1 LNNACQI
8 EALFS
13 RCLIMQKLGQRLGAV
28 IAIAAVVAIVT
39 EPTPSAAFG
48 LRIGPFYLGVP
59 LGHRHHHHATRA
71 SEPRTAS
78 LPEQT
83 APNAASAGV
92 PSQNSSS
99 ALLYPALALPAAF
112 DEIFAA
118 TTTPQP
124 WPFSYEA
131 IFETAFAK
139 SSTDQS
145 TCQRADSADAVIA
158 RIQAAVRPTQAQM
171 PQLQK
176 LGGALHMAAQY
187 LSTTCPTDIRAQP
200 AARMQLMEW
209 QIEKFAQA
217 IDIVRPPLAEF
228 QQSLNDAQRAR
239 FAGIAPGAGRGRA
252 TANTAQACT
261 VLQAA
266 IDRSIEQISQSV
278 QPTDA
283 QRDALAKVN
292 DAFGAAASGLDAHCP
307 AAPAAD
313 PLARLQ
319 AVEARLDA
327 TWRAVVA
334 IQSALADF
342 EKNLSDDQR
351 ARLAATD
358 FAASQ

>member
-1 LNNACQI
+1 
-8 EALFS
+8 
-13 RCLIMQKLGQRLGAV
+13 MQKLGAV
-28 IAIAAVVAIVT
+28 VAIAAVVAVT
-39 EPTPSAAFG
+39 AEPIPSAAFG
-48 LRIGPFYLGVP
+48 MRIGPFYLGLP
-59 LGHRHHHHATRA
+59 FHGHRHRHQATRA
-71 SEPRTAS
+71 PAPQTAA

-83 APNAASAGV
+83 APNAGAPPAPSAGA
-92 PSQNSSS
+92 PSAGAPSAAAPWQDSPSAPS
-99 ALLYPALALPAAF
+99 ALLYPALALPAVYN
-112 DEIFAA
+112 DIFAPTA
-118 TTTPQP
+118 PPQP
-124 WPFSYEA
+124 WPFGYEA
-131 IFETAFAK
+131 IFQTAFAK
-139 SSTDQS
+139 SGPDQS
-145 TCQRADSADAVIA
+145 TCQGPDAADAVVA
-158 RIQAAVRPTQAQM
+158 RIRSTVRPTQAQM

-209 QIEKFAQA
+209 QIEKLAQA

-228 QQSLNDAQRAR
+228 QQSLNAAQRAR
-239 FAGIAPGAGRGRA
+239 FAAPAAAGRVRSVA
-252 TANTAQACT
+252 TPAQACA
-261 VLQAA
+261 VSQAA

-283 QRDALAKVN
+283 QRDALAKVK
-292 DAFGAAASGLDAHCP
+292 DAFGAAAGGLDAHCP
-307 AAPAAD
+307 TAPGAD

-319 AVEARLDA
+319 AAEARLDA

-342 EKNLSDDQR
+342 EKNLNDDQR

>member
-1 LNNACQI
+1 
-8 EALFS
+8 
-13 RCLIMQKLGQRLGAV
+13 MQKLGQKVGAV
-28 IAIAAVVAIVT
+28 IAIAAVVAVVA

-59 LGHRHHHHATRA
+59 FGHRHRHHATRA
-71 SEPRTAS
+71 PEPQTAA
-78 LPEQT
+78 LHEQA
-83 APNAASAGV
+83 APNAGAPNAGAPSAGV
-92 PSQNSSS
+92 PSQSSSS

-112 DEIFAA
+112 DDIFAP
-118 TTTPQP
+118 TGPSQP
-124 WPFSYEA
+124 WPFGYEA
-131 IFETAFAK
+131 IFQTAFAK
-139 SSTDQS
+139 SGADQS
-145 TCQRADSADAVIA
+145 ACPRLDSADAVIG
-158 RIQAAVRPTQAQM
+158 RIQATVRPTQAQM
-171 PQLQK
+171 PQLQR
-176 LGGALHMAAQY
+176 LAGALHMAAQY

-239 FAGIAPGAGRGRA
+239 FAGTAPGAGRGRA
-252 TANTAQACT
+252 AVNTAQACA
-261 VLQAA
+261 VSQAA
-266 IDRSIEQISQSV
+266 IDRSVEQISQSV

-283 QRDALAKVN
+283 QRDAVAKVK
-292 DAFGAAASGLDAHCP
+292 DAFSAAASG
-307 AAPAAD
+307 
-313 PLARLQ
+313 
-319 AVEARLDA
+319 LDA

-351 ARLAATD
+351 ARLATMD

>member
-1 LNNACQI
+1 MRKLVT
-8 EALFS
+8 
-13 RCLIMQKLGQRLGAV
+13 QKLGAV
-28 IAIAAVVAIVT
+28 IAIAAVVAAVA

-59 LGHRHHHHATRA
+59 LGYRHRHHATRA
-71 SEPRTAS
+71 PEPQTAA
-78 LPEQT
+78 LHEQT
-83 APNAASAGV
+83 APNAGAPNAGAPNAGAPSAGV
-92 PSQNSSS
+92 PSLDASS

-112 DEIFAA
+112 DDIFAP
-118 TTTPQP
+118 TGPSQP
-124 WPFSYEA
+124 WPFGYEA
-131 IFETAFAK
+131 IFQTAFGK
-139 SSTDQS
+139 SGPDQGA
-145 TCQRADSADAVIA
+145 CPRLDSADAVIG
-158 RIQAAVRPTQAQM
+158 RIHATVRPTRAQM

-228 QQSLNDAQRAR
+228 QQSLNDAQSAR
-239 FAGIAPGAGRGRA
+239 FAGTAPGAGRGRA
-252 TANTAQACT
+252 AVNTAQACA
-261 VLQAA
+261 VSQAA
-266 IDRSIEQISQSV
+266 IDRSVEQISQSV

-283 QRDALAKVN
+283 QRDAVAKVK
-292 DAFGAAASGLDAHCP
+292 DAFSAAASGLDAHCP
-307 AAPAAD
+307 TAPAAD

-319 AVEARLDA
+319 AIEARLDA

>member
-1 LNNACQI
+1 
-8 EALFS
+8 
-13 RCLIMQKLGQRLGAV
+13 MQKLGAV
-28 IAIAAVVAIVT
+28 IAIAAVVAVT
-39 EPTPSAAFG
+39 AEPTASAAFG

-59 LGHRHHHHATRA
+59 LGHRHRHHATRA
-71 SEPRTAS
+71 PEPQTVA
-78 LPEQT
+78 LPDQS
-83 APNAASAGV
+83 APNAGAPPAPSAGA
-92 PSQNSSS
+92 PPQDSSA

-112 DEIFAA
+112 NDIFAPTA
-118 TTTPQP
+118 APQP
-124 WPFSYEA
+124 WPFGYEA
-131 IFETAFAK
+131 IFQTAFAK
-139 SSTDQS
+139 SSPDQS
-145 TCQRADSADAVIA
+145 SCQGPDSADAIVA
-158 RIQAAVRPTQAQM
+158 RIRSTVRPTPPQM

-176 LGGALHMAAQY
+176 LDGALHMAAQY

-209 QIEKFAQA
+209 QIEKLAQA

-228 QQSLNDAQRAR
+228 QQSLNDAQRVR
-239 FAGIAPGAGRGRA
+239 FAAPAGAGRARSAG
-252 TANTAQACT
+252 NTAQACAAS
-261 VLQAA
+261 QAA

-283 QRDALAKVN
+283 QRDALAKIK

-307 AAPAAD
+307 TAPGAD

-319 AVEARLDA
+319 AIEARLDA

-351 ARLAATD
+351 ARLATTD
-358 FAASQ
+358 FATSQ

>member
-1 LNNACQI
+1 
-8 EALFS
+8 
-13 RCLIMQKLGQRLGAV
+13 MQKLGQKVGAV
-28 IAIAAVVAIVT
+28 IAIAAVVAVVA

-59 LGHRHHHHATRA
+59 FGHRHRHHATRA
-71 SEPRTAS
+71 PEPQTAA
-78 LPEQT
+78 LHEQA
-83 APNAASAGV
+83 APNAGAPNAGAPSAGV
-92 PSQNSSS
+92 PSQSSSS

-112 DEIFAA
+112 DDIFAP
-118 TTTPQP
+118 TGPSQP
-124 WPFSYEA
+124 WPFGYEA
-131 IFETAFAK
+131 IFQTAFAK
-139 SSTDQS
+139 SGADQS
-145 TCQRADSADAVIA
+145 ACPRLDSADAVIG
-158 RIQAAVRPTQAQM
+158 RIQATVRPTQAQM
-171 PQLQK
+171 PQLQR
-176 LGGALHMAAQY
+176 LAGALHMAAQY

-217 IDIVRPPLAEF
+217 IDLVRPPLAEF

-239 FAGIAPGAGRGRA
+239 FAGTAPGANRARA
-252 TANTAQACT
+252 TGNSAQPCA
-261 VLQAA
+261 VSQAA

-278 QPTDA
+278 QPSDA
-283 QRDALAKVN
+283 QRDALAKVK
-292 DAFGAAASGLDAHCP
+292 DAFSAAASGLDAHCP
-307 AAPAAD
+307 AAAGAD

-319 AVEARLDA
+319 AIEAHLDA

-351 ARLAATD
+351 ARLATMD